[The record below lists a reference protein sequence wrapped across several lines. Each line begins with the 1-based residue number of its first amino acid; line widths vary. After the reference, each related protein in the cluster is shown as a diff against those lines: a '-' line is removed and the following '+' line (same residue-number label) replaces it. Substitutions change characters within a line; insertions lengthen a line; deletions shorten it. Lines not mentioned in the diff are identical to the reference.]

1 MRASVSYFEGLV
13 KIVDSCDVQA
23 CSVLTPE
30 DAKGAA
36 AESDRYPLVTAF
48 FNCCF
53 HPNTRALFPS
63 ASASGTIPFF

>member
-13 KIVDSCDVQA
+13 KIVDSCDLQA

-36 AESDRYPLVTAF
+36 AESDRYPLVTALLQLLL
-48 FNCCF
+48 
-53 HPNTRALFPS
+53 PP
-63 ASASGTIPFF
+63 